1 VAPDGTPERVAA
13 QLTERVQSV
22 NHDRNLRVRYR
33 ESGALGGTTDWAAHN
48 AADAVRNAGGLR
60 RVERL
65 DGRTGPLAIAPY
77 TSPVHLAEPYVTA
90 AFALLAGVECLVI
103 DLRQGL
109 GGAPETVALICG
121 YLLGDCDPDA
131 ALDRA
136 LEML

>member
-1 VAPDGTPERVAA
+1 MPAA
-13 QLTERVQSV
+13 CA
-22 NHDRNLRVRYR
+22 
-33 ESGALGGTTDWAAHN
+33 ESSG
-48 AADAVRNAGGLR
+48 
-60 RVERL
+60 L
-65 DGRTGPLAIAPY
+65 DGRTGLLAIAPD
-77 TSPVHLAEPYVTA
+77 TSPVTA